1 MRVIIDNKKIGE
13 NIKNLRLENNMNL
26 DELSSVTGIEKNILI
41 NYELGKKQLNIK
53 NLIIV
58 CNYFRI
64 KIDDLVSYQII

>member
-26 DELSSVTGIEKNILI
+26 DELSSVTGIAKNILI

-58 CNYFRI
+58 CNYFKK
-64 KIDDLVSYQII
+64 KIDDLV

>member
-26 DELSSVTGIEKNILI
+26 DELSSVTGIAKNILI

-58 CNYFRI
+58 CNYFKI

>member
-13 NIKNLRLENNMNL
+13 NIKNLRIENNMNL
-26 DELSSVTGIEKNILI
+26 DELSSVTGIEKSILI

>member
-26 DELSSVTGIEKNILI
+26 DELSSVTGIAKNNLI

-58 CNYFRI
+58 CNYFKI
-64 KIDDLVSYQII
+64 KIDDLVSYQIL

>member
-26 DELSSVTGIEKNILI
+26 DELSSVTGIAKNNLI

-58 CNYFRI
+58 CNYFKI

>member
-26 DELSSVTGIEKNILI
+26 DELSSVTDIAKNILI

-58 CNYFRI
+58 CNYFKI

>member
-13 NIKNLRLENNMNL
+13 NIKNLRSKNNMNL

-53 NLIIV
+53 NLIIL

>member
-1 MRVIIDNKKIGE
+1 MRVIIDNKKIGD

>member
-26 DELSSVTGIEKNILI
+26 DELSSVTGIAKNILI
-41 NYELGKKQLNIK
+41 NYELGKKQLNIN

-58 CNYFRI
+58 CTYFKI

>member
-1 MRVIIDNKKIGE
+1 MRVRINNKKIGE

-26 DELSSVTGIEKNILI
+26 DELSSVTGIAKNNLI

-58 CNYFRI
+58 CNYFKI

>member
-26 DELSSVTGIEKNILI
+26 DELSSVTGIAKNNLI

>member
-26 DELSSVTGIEKNILI
+26 DELSSVTGIAKNILI

-58 CNYFRI
+58 CNYFKK

>member
-13 NIKNLRLENNMNL
+13 NIKNLRLENNLNL
-26 DELSSVTGIEKNILI
+26 DELSSVTGIAKKNLI

-58 CNYFRI
+58 CSYFKI
-64 KIDDLVSYQII
+64 KIDDLVSYQIL

>member
-64 KIDDLVSYQII
+64 KIDDLVSYQIL

>member
-26 DELSSVTGIEKNILI
+26 DELSSVTGIAKNNLI

-58 CNYFRI
+58 SNYFKI

>member
-26 DELSSVTGIEKNILI
+26 DELSSVTGIVKNILI

-58 CNYFRI
+58 CNYFKI